1 MGDTGP
7 VRDQGPGRSLPGPD
21 AEGSD
26 EGYEPSLA
34 AGAMPGVAVPLT
46 CRLRK

>member
-1 MGDTGP
+1 MGTL
-7 VRDQGPGRSLPGPD
+7 RSETKGQAGACPD
-21 AEGSD
+21 RTREGSD